1 LNLHPQSLSHI
12 YTVSKLTQEIKYLL
26 EERYDIVWISGEISN
41 IRIPSSGHAY
51 FTLKDDKAQISAVM
65 FKGQLRQVKFD
76 LEDGVTIVAMG
87 RISVYEPRGNYQII
101 LEYVEP
107 KGIGAL
113 QIAFEQLKR
122 KLADEGLFD
131 DLHKKPLPFLPR
143 KIAVITSVTGA
154 VLQDIL
160 KIIRRRF
167 INIAIDIYPVH
178 VQGEPAADEIV
189 NALNLVNK
197 QNDTDVAILARG
209 GGSMEDLAAFN
220 TEIVARAIFLS
231 VIPVVSAVGHETD
244 FTIADFVADLRAPTP
259 SAAAELVVP
268 VKEELVRKCRDLRER
283 CRRSVVARIG
293 QQRRET
299 ERLKQRLVHPQ
310 KRIQELQQRLDDL
323 HQRLMRNMTRHY
335 QWRIQRYMD
344 TIKLLFKLNP
354 KYYISICE
362 AKLDI
367 LNYKLS
373 QLIGK
378 NVEKHRMKL
387 ENCRSSLEALSPLAV
402 LKRGY
407 SITRALP
414 RGNVVSAVDDV
425 ELEQP
430 LEVIIHKG
438 ILDVKVTGKKRR
450 LNSGN

>member
-1 LNLHPQSLSHI
+1 MNLHPQSPSHI

-26 EERYDIVWISGEISN
+26 EEKYDIIWISGEISN
-41 IRIPSSGHAY
+41 TRIPSSGHAY
-51 FTLKDDKAQISAVM
+51 FTLKDEKAQISAVM

-76 LEDGVTIVAMG
+76 LEDGANIVAMG

-131 DLHKKPLPFLPR
+131 DSYKKSLPFLPR
-143 KIAVITSVTGA
+143 KIAVITSRTGA

-160 KIIRRRF
+160 KIVRRRY
-167 INIAIDIYPVH
+167 ITMAIDIYPVH

-189 NALNLVNK
+189 NALKLVNK
-197 QNDTDVAILARG
+197 QNDTDVVILARG

-220 TEIVARAIFLS
+220 TEMVARAIFLS
-231 VIPVVSAVGHETD
+231 VIPVVSAIGHETD

-268 VKEELVRKCRDLRER
+268 VKEELVGKCRDLGKR
-283 CRRSVVARIG
+283 CHRSLMTRIG
-293 QQRRET
+293 QLRREN

-310 KRIQELQQRLDDL
+310 KKIQELQLRLDEL
-323 HQRLMRNMTRHY
+323 HQRLVRDMARHY
-335 QWRIQRYMD
+335 QWRTQRYKD
-344 TIKLLFKLNP
+344 TTKLLFNLNP
-354 KYYISICE
+354 NDYILRFKT
-362 AKLDI
+362 KLDI
-367 LNYKLS
+367 LDYKLN

-387 ENCRSSLEALSPLAV
+387 ENCRSSLNALSPLAV

-414 RGNVVSAVDDV
+414 HGNVVSAVDDV
-425 ELEQP
+425 ELGQP
-430 LEVIIHKG
+430 LEVVLHKG
-438 ILDVKVTGKKRR
+438 VLGAKVTGKKRTS
-450 LNSGN
+450 NS

>member
-1 LNLHPQSLSHI
+1 MNLHPQSPSHI
-12 YTVSKLTQEIKYLL
+12 YTVHKLTQEIKYLL
-26 EERYDIVWISGEISN
+26 EERYDIIWISGEISN

-131 DLHKKPLPFLPR
+131 DSHKKTLPFLPR
-143 KIAVITSVTGA
+143 KIAVITSSSGA

-160 KIIRRRF
+160 KIVRRRY
-167 INIAIDIYPVH
+167 IDMAIDIYPVH
-178 VQGEPAADEIV
+178 VQGESAAAEIV
-189 NALNLVNK
+189 NALKLLNK
-197 QNDTDVAILARG
+197 QNDTDVVILARG
-209 GGSMEDLAAFN
+209 GGSMEDMAAFN
-220 TEIVARAIFLS
+220 TEMVARAVFLS
-231 VIPVVSAVGHETD
+231 VIPVVSAIGHETD

-268 VKEELVRKCRDLRER
+268 IKEELVRRCRDLIGR
-283 CRRSVVARIG
+283 CHRSVLARIG
-293 QQRRET
+293 QLRREN

-310 KRIQELQQRLDDL
+310 KRIQELQLRLDDL
-323 HQRLMRNMTRHY
+323 QQRLMRNMVQHY
-335 QWRIQRYMD
+335 QWRIQRHKD
-344 TIKLLFKLNP
+344 TSKLLFNLNP
-354 KYYISICE
+354 KDYILRYKT
-362 AKLDI
+362 KLDV
-367 LNYKLS
+367 LNYKLA
-373 QLIGK
+373 QLIDK
-378 NVEKHRMKL
+378 NLEKHRMKL

-414 RGNVVSAVDDV
+414 YGNVVSAVDDV

-430 LEVIIHKG
+430 LEVILHKG
-438 ILDVKVTGKKRR
+438 TLDVKVTGKQKTS
-450 LNSGN
+450 N